1 MKTKNMIYFGIFV
14 AVLVITDCIAGKEP
28 VKFWI
33 FMAALAVS
41 GSISRKEPERFRKLM
56 TDTLGYTMSLGL
68 ILGFLEVL
76 ALYGIEICE
85 IPWSLSPLDFM
96 SVVSYLFFFSFISEK
111 WTLPTRQDSS
121 EKKSFSAI
129 NPMKWWRC

>member
-1 MKTKNMIYFGIFV
+1 MKTKNMVYFGIFV

-28 VKFWI
+28 ANFWI
-33 FMAALAVS
+33 FIAALAIS
-41 GSISRKEPERFRKLM
+41 GNISRKEPERFRKLM
-56 TDTLGYTMSLGL
+56 TNTLGYTMSLGL
-68 ILGFLEVL
+68 IFCFLEVL
-76 ALYGIEICE
+76 ALYGIETAA

-96 SVVSYLFFFSFISEK
+96 SVVSCLFFFSFISEK
-111 WTLPTRQDSS
+111 WTLPARQDSS